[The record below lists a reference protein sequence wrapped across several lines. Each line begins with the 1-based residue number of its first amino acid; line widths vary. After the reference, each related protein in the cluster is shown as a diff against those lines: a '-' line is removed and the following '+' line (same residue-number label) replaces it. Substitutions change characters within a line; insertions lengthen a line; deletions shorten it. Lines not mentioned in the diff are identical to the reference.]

1 MGASMS
7 VSRLF
12 LFDIDATMIKTD
24 RSGLWAMQRAG
35 EELFGSQFSAQ
46 GIDAA
51 GQLDTLLIPR
61 MFAQSGVTLTAH
73 NYAMFRQRYAYWL
86 VDRLL
91 QPDVRKTVLPGVKT
105 LLNTLHQMHDATSV
119 QPSVTLGVLTGNFA
133 DTGKAKLWHCGIDPA
148 IFAVGA
154 FADDGAPVRFAASSE
169 GSDLEHADQPG
180 PDRSQLPP
188 VAMQRFA
195 DRFGSTIQPRRVT
208 IIGDSPHDIRCAKE
222 NGCRVLAVATGTHS
236 QEELLEHKPDRCCGD
251 LADAQDILGWLM
263 QD

>member
-1 MGASMS
+1 MS

-51 GQLDTLLIPR
+51 GQLDTLLIPK

-73 NYAMFRQRYAYWL
+73 NYARFRQRYAYWL

-105 LLNTLHQMHDATSV
+105 LLNALHEMHDATSR

-148 IFAVGA
+148 MFAVGV
-154 FADDGAPVRFAASSE
+154 FADDGAPVQFEPSADSR
-169 GSDLEHADQPG
+169 DLAESRPG
-180 PDRSQLPP
+180 RRPDRSQLPP

-195 DRFGSTIQPRRVT
+195 ERFGSSIEPRRVT
-208 IIGDSPHDIRCAKE
+208 IIGDSPHDIRCARE
-222 NGCRVLAVATGTHS
+222 NGCRVLAVGTGTHS
-236 QEELLEHKPDRCCGD
+236 VDELESHRPDRCCAD
-251 LADAQDILGWLM
+251 LSDAQDVLGWLM